1 MAVKRLK
8 HPAGLVLIEVMMATV
23 VLVIAVLGTSFYRYT
38 AALNARE
45 ADRQMTAARI
55 ASTLCESWRGAGD
68 PNEFDVGG
76 CLGTVSSGT
85 LILSIDVADYGP
97 AVPDGFSLLNHCQT
111 EIKDEAQDAG
121 ETYYQAALSWKD
133 VAPGLRALSVIV
145 VWDLHGPNSAY
156 LPYSTYFNR
165 SLRLTT
171 YVTY

>member
-1 MAVKRLK
+1 
-8 HPAGLVLIEVMMATV
+8 MMATV

-85 LILSIDVADYGP
+85 LRLSIDVADYGP

-111 EIKDEAQDAG
+111 EIKDEAKATG

-133 VAPGLRALSVIV
+133 VSPGLRALSVIV
-145 VWDLHGPNSAY
+145 VWDLHGTD
-156 LPYSTYFNR
+156 STYFPYTNR